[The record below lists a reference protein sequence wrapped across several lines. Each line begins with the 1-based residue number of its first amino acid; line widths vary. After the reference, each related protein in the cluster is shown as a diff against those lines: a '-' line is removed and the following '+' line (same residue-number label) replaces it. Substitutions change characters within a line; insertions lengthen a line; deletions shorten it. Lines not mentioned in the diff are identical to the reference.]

1 MIYTVTLNP
10 SVDYIVHVE
19 DFAVGGL
26 NRSSYDT
33 KYPGGKGINVSRLLK
48 RHHVPSKALGFVGG
62 FTGNYITSF
71 LQQEGLETAFS
82 EVDEDTRI
90 NVKLKTGDETEING
104 QGPTISD
111 EVFNTFLE
119 QFSALEEGDIV
130 VLAGSIPSSL
140 PHNTYEKIA
149 EACRKQNARV
159 VVDISGEALMKAT
172 EMKPFLM
179 KPNHHELGE
188 MFNTVIDSAEAA
200 VPFGKKLI
208 EQGAEHAIVSM
219 AGDGALL
226 FTKEAVFLAN
236 VPKGKLVNSVGAGDS
251 VVAGFLAGIS
261 KQLPLE
267 DAFRLGVASGSATA
281 FSEELGTEE
290 FVQQLLPEVKV
301 TRL

>member
-19 DFAVGGL
+19 DFIVGGL
-26 NRSSYDT
+26 NRSKYDT
-33 KYPGGKGINVSRLLK
+33 KYPGGKGINVSRLLN

-62 FTGNYITSF
+62 FTGEYIKSF
-71 LQQEGLETAFS
+71 LKQEKLETAFS
-82 EVDEDTRI
+82 EVKEDTRI

-104 QGPTISD
+104 QGPSITNED
-111 EVFNTFLE
+111 FNTFLE
-119 QFSALEEGDIV
+119 QFSALKEEDIV

-140 PHNTYEKIA
+140 PQDTYEKIA
-149 EACRKQNARV
+149 KACQKQGARV
-159 VVDISGEALMKAT
+159 VLDISGEALTKAAD
-172 EMKPFLM
+172 MKPLLM

-188 MFNTVIDSAEAA
+188 MFNTTIETVEQA
-200 VPFGKKLI
+200 VPYGKKLV
-208 EQGAEHAIVSM
+208 EQGAEHVIVSM

-226 FTKEAVFLAN
+226 FTKDAVFFAN

-251 VVAGFLAGIS
+251 VVAGFLAGVS

-267 DAFRLGVASGSATA
+267 EAFRLGVTSGSATA

-290 FVQQLLPEVKV
+290 FVQQLLPEVQV

>member
-19 DFAVGGL
+19 DFIVGGL
-26 NRSSYDT
+26 NRSKYDT
-33 KYPGGKGINVSRLLK
+33 KYPGGKGINVSRLLN

-62 FTGNYITSF
+62 FTGEYIKSF
-71 LQQEGLETAFS
+71 LKQEKLETAFS
-82 EVDEDTRI
+82 EVKEDTRI

-104 QGPTISD
+104 QGPSITNED
-111 EVFNTFLE
+111 FNTFLE
-119 QFSALEEGDIV
+119 QFSALEEEDIV

-140 PHNTYEKIA
+140 PQDTYEKIA
-149 EACRKQNARV
+149 KACQQQGARV
-159 VVDISGEALMKAT
+159 VLDISGEALTKAAD
-172 EMKPFLM
+172 MKPLLM

-188 MFNTVIDSAEAA
+188 MFNTTIETVEQA
-200 VPFGKKLI
+200 VPYGKKLV
-208 EQGAEHAIVSM
+208 EQGAEHVIVSM

-226 FTKEAVFLAN
+226 FTKDDVFFAN

-251 VVAGFLAGIS
+251 VVAGFLAGVS

-267 DAFRLGVASGSATA
+267 EAFRLGVTSGSATA

-290 FVQQLLPEVKV
+290 FVQQLLPEVQV

>member
-111 EVFNTFLE
+111 EVFNAFLE

-200 VPFGKKLI
+200 VPYGKKLI

-236 VPKGKLVNSVGAGDS
+236 VPKGKLVNS
-251 VVAGFLAGIS
+251 
-261 KQLPLE
+261 
-267 DAFRLGVASGSATA
+267 
-281 FSEELGTEE
+281 
-290 FVQQLLPEVKV
+290 
-301 TRL
+301 

>member
-19 DFAVGGL
+19 DFTVGGL
-26 NRSSYDT
+26 NRSAYDT

-62 FTGNYITSF
+62 FTGEYIKTF
-71 LQQEGLETAFS
+71 LREENLETAFS
-82 EVDEDTRI
+82 EVKGDTRI

-111 EVFNTFLE
+111 EDFKAFLE
-119 QFSALEEGDIV
+119 QFQSLEEGDIV

-140 PHNTYEKIA
+140 PHDTYEKIA
-149 EACRKQNARV
+149 EACKQQNARV
-159 VVDISGEALMKAT
+159 VLDISGEALLKAT

-188 MFNTVIDSAEAA
+188 MFSTTITSVEEA
-200 VPFGKKLI
+200 VPYGKKLV
-208 EQGAEHAIVSM
+208 EQGAEHVIVSM

-226 FTKEAVFLAN
+226 FANEQVYFAN

-267 DAFRLGVASGSATA
+267 EAFRLGVTSGSATA

>member
-19 DFAVGGL
+19 DFIVGGL
-26 NRSSYDT
+26 NRSKYDT
-33 KYPGGKGINVSRLLK
+33 KYPGGKGINVSRLLN

-62 FTGNYITSF
+62 FTGEYIKSF
-71 LQQEGLETAFS
+71 LKQEKLETAFS
-82 EVDEDTRI
+82 EVKEDTRI

-104 QGPTISD
+104 QGPSITNED
-111 EVFNTFLE
+111 FNTFLE
-119 QFSALEEGDIV
+119 QFSTLKEEDIV

-140 PHNTYEKIA
+140 PQDTYEKIA
-149 EACRKQNARV
+149 KACQKQGARV
-159 VVDISGEALMKAT
+159 VLDISGEALTKAAD
-172 EMKPFLM
+172 MKPLLM

-188 MFNTVIDSAEAA
+188 MFNTTIETVEQA
-200 VPFGKKLI
+200 VPYGKKLV
-208 EQGAEHAIVSM
+208 EQGAEHVIVSM

-226 FTKEAVFLAN
+226 FTKDAVFFAN

-251 VVAGFLAGIS
+251 VVAGFLAGVS

-267 DAFRLGVASGSATA
+267 EAFRLGVTSGSATA

-290 FVQQLLPEVKV
+290 FVQQLLPEVQV